1 MMKKDII
8 TLEDRII
15 QLERQLDEVINFLHN
30 ALKMR
35 KQIDLGIDDENI
47 DRLLP

>member
-8 TLEDRII
+8 TLEYRIV
-15 QLERQLDEVINFLHN
+15 QLERQLDEVVNFLHD

-35 KQIDLGIDDENI
+35 KQLDRGMNEDNI

>member
-1 MMKKDII
+1 MKKDII
-8 TLEDRII
+8 TLEYRIV
-15 QLERQLDEVINFLHN
+15 QLERQLDEVVNFLHD

-35 KQIDLGIDDENI
+35 KQIDLGIVDESI

>member
-1 MMKKDII
+1 MRKDII
-8 TLEDRII
+8 TLEYRII
-15 QLERQLDEVINFLHN
+15 QLERQLDEIVGFLHD

-35 KQIDLGIDDENI
+35 KQLDLGIHDDNL